1 MGIRKHRIYK
11 ELPNVIP
18 VSTTKILVTDEI
30 TGLMGF
36 ADVAALQVTVDGDGL
51 ATDADIVE
59 LSSSI
64 ATVINMIGVSGST
77 ATQDRFFST
86 NNGNGTNYKV
96 GDDVW
101 IGDVNQSN
109 TMQIS
114 GVQTSYAGYLKFGSG
129 SNTPRIGTTGNYD
142 LVVENANILASGI
155 ELTNGLYGQADIS
168 GSKVYA
174 TELFRLE
181 PQNPLPYGVLGVMAV
196 SGSHLYFH
204 NGTIWNQVV

>member
-1 MGIRKHRIYK
+1 MSRVKRVFRD
-11 ELPNVIP
+11 LPNITP
-18 VSTTKILVTDEI
+18 IASTKILVTDQNDFA
-30 TGLMGF
+30 LGF
-36 ADVAALQVTVDGDGL
+36 ADINSLINTVDSNGL

-101 IGDVNQSN
+101 IGDINQSN

-155 ELTNGLYGQADIS
+155 ELTGGLYGTANIS

-204 NGTIWNQVV
+204 NGTIWNEVV